1 MFLKRFLADERGDFV
16 EAALTLPI
24 ILLVTLGLV
33 NMAMLGIAGINANNA
48 ANYGARRGSVA
59 QRDATGIAAAA
70 TWEKINQAPLGSYR
84 VSVMGGGSRGSR
96 IAVLVSYEVPNF
108 FGGLGAFFGRESAPV
123 FHKQVVSY
131 FRQEGW

>member
-1 MFLKRFLADERGDFV
+1 MFLKRFLADQRGDFV
-16 EAALTLPI
+16 QAALTLPV

-59 QRDATGIAAAA
+59 QQDATGIATSAA
-70 TWEKINQAPLGSYR
+70 WEKINQAPVGTYS
-84 VSVMGGGSRGSR
+84 VSVMGGGSRGER

-108 FGGLGAFFGRESAPV
+108 FGGLGAFFGGETTPV
-123 FHKQVVSY
+123 FHKEVVSY

>member
-1 MFLKRFLADERGDFV
+1 MLIRRFLADQHGDFV
-16 EAALTLPI
+16 QAALTLPV

-59 QRDATGIAAAA
+59 QQNAQEIAAAGA
-70 TWEKINQAPLGSYR
+70 WEKINQAPVGSYS
-84 VSVMGGGSRGSR
+84 VSVMGGGGRGSR
-96 IAVLVSYEVPNF
+96 IAVLVTYQVPNF
-108 FGGLGAFFGRESAPV
+108 FGGLGSFFGRESTAV
-123 FHKQVVSY
+123 FQKEVVSY